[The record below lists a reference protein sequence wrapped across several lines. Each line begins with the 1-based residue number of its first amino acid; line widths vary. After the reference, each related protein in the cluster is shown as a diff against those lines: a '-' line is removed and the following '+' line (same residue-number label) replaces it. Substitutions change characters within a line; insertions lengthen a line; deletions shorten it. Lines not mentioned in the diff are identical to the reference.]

1 MLASSAQ
8 NFRPTSLHRSLG
20 PTSWI
25 RFPTLSEDLR
35 DDETGQLDAKK
46 VGALFQVSVPAIAR
60 AVGITRQ
67 ALDENPDSEKA
78 QPVLKLFERVARI
91 RSLPQFAEAFQ
102 LRKWFRQPLPIFGN
116 HSAEDLFKEGKLE
129 LAAAKVDQLLT
140 GDFGG

>member
-1 MLASSAQ
+1 M
-8 NFRPTSLHRSLG
+8 
-20 PTSWI
+20 
-25 RFPTLSEDLR
+25 LSEDLR
-35 DDETGQLDAKK
+35 DDETGRLDAKK

-60 AVGITRQ
+60 AAGITRQ
-67 ALDENPDSEKA
+67 ALDENPDSDKA

-91 RSLPQFAEAFQ
+91 RSLPQFAEASQ
-102 LRKWFRQPLPIFGN
+102 LRKWFRQPLPIFRH